1 MYTRGRPKSIFFHFW
16 PKNESRLIIL
26 LFFFLFHTFSHQV
39 SPTMRRQ
46 TWHRDTSFFVNNGA
60 ILLKLPAAAD
70 GTVST
75 TVCWNTRQTMA
86 RIQPRV
92 TSQFVSDEILSYIRN
107 KEAASKLRLR
117 CTLFW
122 RCNASSVLVT
132 ETAVDGWECDDVMT
146 LCGDD
151 QYFDV
156 VVNSCSSCSSVCRPQ
171 LQQQRDYC
179 LQNCPRESAST
190 VLQRLLYASDLS
202 WLYRFRYT
210 VNGDFGR
217 ENAVF
222 RRDSIK

>member
-1 MYTRGRPKSIFFHFW
+1 MYTRGRPKSIFHFGRKRKCRRLW
-16 PKNESRLIIL
+16 NSIYGPKRNENRHSFPAEKRKRKSPDNSV
-26 LFFFLFHTFSHQV
+26 FFLFHTFSHQV

-122 RCNASSVLVT
+122 RC
-132 ETAVDGWECDDVMT
+132 
-146 LCGDD
+146 
-151 QYFDV
+151 
-156 VVNSCSSCSSVCRPQ
+156 
-171 LQQQRDYC
+171 
-179 LQNCPRESAST
+179 
-190 VLQRLLYASDLS
+190 
-202 WLYRFRYT
+202 
-210 VNGDFGR
+210 
-217 ENAVF
+217 
-222 RRDSIK
+222 